1 MKKLFTL
8 LLSLFVFVAAQA
20 QIQAL
25 QKLGQLTFNT
35 TCAGVWHYAD
45 STGNE
50 YALLGNGDGLVIV
63 NVTVPAN
70 PVVLFTVPGA
80 NSLWREV
87 KTYGHYAYA
96 GTEGGGG
103 ITIIDLSGL
112 PASYQ
117 SQVYTGDGAISGQLS
132 SSHTVQVYDD
142 HLYIFG
148 SNIGTVMCSLTDPWN
163 PTYVGTYSDNYVHDG
178 YVLNDTLYSS
188 EIWAGQFSVVDVTDK
203 ANPVVLQ
210 TQPTPGAFNHNG
222 WFSDNRQ
229 YFYTTDEQPNTP
241 VGVFDVSDIQNIQL
255 VATYV
260 NDTMPG
266 EEVHNTRVF
275 NDFILC
281 PSYGSQLT
289 IVDAARP
296 ENLIEIARYQTGSYL
311 CWDASPYLPSGNI
324 IATDMDGE
332 FYVFAPYYVRA
343 CYLEGNV
350 TDLVTGL
357 DIPGA
362 NVRLLTT
369 TKQALSNTAGDYK
382 TGYPTA
388 GTFDVEF
395 TKPGYL
401 TKVITGV
408 VLTNGN
414 LTLLDVQ
421 LDPFSINLNVVNNLS
436 GSPIPFAKV
445 KVQNANT
452 DLEFTTDG
460 AGVLSL
466 STISSGNYDITAS
479 LWGYKS
485 ACINVTVGTLGN
497 YTIVLDGG
505 LYDDF
510 TFDFGWSALSTAT
523 TGDWVREEPIGTIFS
538 TMQANPE
545 LDAIT
550 DCSDRSFI
558 TGNGGGTANTDD
570 VDDGVVTLTS
580 PSFDLSGYFDP
591 YLNYERWFFEQFS
604 SNPAANDTLYVSI
617 TNGLTTTIVDVV
629 TGPSVT
635 NSSWVANSLRILD
648 FITTTANMKVIVT
661 VSDKLGSGNPLE
673 AGFDRFEISEGP
685 TAVADLIGKKGGL
698 TVFPN
703 PFTDMIEIN
712 ITDKTFTGSTELTI
726 TDISGREISGMFV
739 NPLQRISL
747 STAGW
752 SKGMYIVKISNGK
765 TTLIPQ
771 KITKL

>member
-1 MKKLFTL
+1 MKKIITLILSVFSFFT
-8 LLSLFVFVAAQA
+8 VQA
-20 QIQAL
+20 QIQSL
-25 QKLGQLTFNT
+25 TKLSQISFNT
-35 TCAGVWHYAD
+35 SCAGVWHYAD
-45 STGNE
+45 SAGNE

-63 NVTVPAN
+63 DVTDPVNPA
-70 PVVLFTVPGA
+70 VLFTVPAA

-103 ITIIDLSGL
+103 ITVIDLSGL

-117 SQVYTGDGAISGQLS
+117 SQVYTGDGAIAGLLG
-132 SSHTVQVYDD
+132 SSHTVQVFDD

-148 SNIGTVMCSLTDPWN
+148 SNIGTVICSLNDPWN
-163 PTYVGTYSDNYVHDG
+163 PQYVGTYDDNYVHDG

-188 EIWAGQFSVVDVTDK
+188 EIYAGQFSVVDVTDK

-229 YFYTTDEQPNTP
+229 YFFTTDELPNTP
-241 VGVFDVSDIQNIQL
+241 VGVFDVSDIQDIKL

-275 NDFILC
+275 NDYILC

-350 TDLVTGL
+350 TDLITGNPINGVT
-357 DIPGA
+357 
-362 NVRLLTT
+362 VKLLST
-369 TKQALSNTAGDYK
+369 TKEVSSNTIGDYK

-395 TKPGYL
+395 SRPGYL
-401 TKVITGV
+401 TKIETGV
-408 VLTNGN
+408 ALTTGN
-414 LTLLDVQ
+414 LTILDVQ
-421 LDPFSINLNVVNNLS
+421 LEPFSVTVNVVDNS
-436 GSPIPFAKV
+436 TGAPIPFANV
-445 KVQNANT
+445 KVQNA
-452 DLEFTTDG
+452 TTDVDLTTDVNG
-460 AGVLSL
+460 SVLLAS
-466 STISSGNYDITAS
+466 ITAS
-479 LWGYKS
+479 TYEITAALWGYYS
-485 ACINVTVGTLGN
+485 GCITVAVGAGGT
-497 YTIVLDGG
+497 YTIALDPG

-510 TFDFGWSALSTAT
+510 TFDNNWVTFSTASS
-523 TGDWVREEPIGTIFS
+523 GGWVREEPIGTLFS
-538 TMQANPE
+538 SNQANPE
-545 LDAIT
+545 VDVT
-550 DCSDRSFI
+550 NDCSDRCFI

-570 VDDGVVTLTS
+570 VDDGTVTLTS
-580 PSFDLSGYFDP
+580 PTLDLTGYTDP
-591 YLNYERWFFEQFS
+591 YLNYERWFYEAFS
-604 SNPAANDTLYVSI
+604 GNPAANDTMFVSI
-617 TNGLTTTIVDVV
+617 RSGGNITVVDVI
-629 TGPSVT
+629 TGPSAT
-635 NSSWVANSLRILD
+635 NSSWVSNSLRILD
-648 FITTTANMKVIVT
+648 FTTLSTNMNVIVS
-661 VSDKLGSGNPLE
+661 VSDKLGTGNPLE
-673 AGFDRFEISEGP
+673 AGFDRFEITEGP
-685 TAVADLIGKKGGL
+685 TSVSEL
-698 TVFPN
+698 TNNVNGMMVYPN
-703 PFTDMIEIN
+703 PFTDVVEIK
-712 ITDKTFTGSTELTI
+712 ITDTNFTGDAELVI
-726 TDISGREISGMFV
+726 TDISGREISRSHV
-739 NPLQRISL
+739 
-747 STAGW
+747 STLNKIAVSTETW
-752 SKGMYIVKISNGK
+752 SRGVYILKLSNG
-765 TTLIPQ
+765 TSTLTPQ